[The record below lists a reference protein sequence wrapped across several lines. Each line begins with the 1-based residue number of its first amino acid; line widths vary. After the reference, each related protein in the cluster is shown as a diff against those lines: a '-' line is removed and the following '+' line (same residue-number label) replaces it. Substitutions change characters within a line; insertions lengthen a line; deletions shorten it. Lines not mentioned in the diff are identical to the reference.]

1 MYEHSHTISMQEF
14 VVKILFLFSFIE
26 ATRESLA
33 KTVYKLLPKQDL
45 SRVGCFSPK
54 SYIDFEV
61 WHLEL
66 ISGLVILISL
76 SRYLLLKTWPDFA
89 ESSEAANQQV
99 LTSLQPL
106 DYIIVAFLPGVS
118 EELLFRGAL
127 LPLFG
132 SNWRSAL
139 IVAIIFG
146 VLHLGSGRKY
156 SFAVCQQFGWR
167 DVMALPIRFIT
178 DDIRRLPL
186 SHLPEM
192 YMVFLVT

>member
-89 ESSEAANQQV
+89 ESSEAANQQ
-99 LTSLQPL
+99 
-106 DYIIVAFLPGVS
+106 
-118 EELLFRGAL
+118 ELLFRGAL